1 MIREDYIMRMIE
13 QIAALVARIMNQK
26 ISQESLDEELD
37 GLAEKWIGLPS
48 GMLLAL
54 PPEEAFSLIEDS
66 DRMVVEKSYLMGEL
80 YRLKGVHSQ
89 SLDEKKD
96 YFAKSLYFIDKCPG
110 RVSPELQSNIDA
122 TLEELRMDGAVNPY
136 VAPDPVPQVEME
148 NPAPKT
154 SHAAVVMRKRRKK
167 KASAKTW
174 YALAAVFAVM
184 LLYSLFSESEIE
196 ISDIVASFENGLAQA
211 TFEVTN
217 NTNERRIVKLR
228 LSVEHSTREVFGSNH
243 SFLGFVE
250 REYTI
255 EPKSAEKVFEEFE
268 YFLDA
273 PRPGQ
278 TISVALVSNL
288 IVGLSEPNIEDL

>member
-1 MIREDYIMRMIE
+1 M
-13 QIAALVARIMNQK
+13 
-26 ISQESLDEELD
+26 
-37 GLAEKWIGLPS
+37 
-48 GMLLAL
+48 
-54 PPEEAFSLIEDS
+54 F
-66 DRMVVEKSYLMGEL
+66 
-80 YRLKGVHSQ
+80 
-89 SLDEKKD
+89 
-96 YFAKSLYFIDKCPG
+96 
-110 RVSPELQSNIDA
+110 
-122 TLEELRMDGAVNPY
+122 
-136 VAPDPVPQVEME
+136 
-148 NPAPKT
+148 
-154 SHAAVVMRKRRKK
+154 
-167 KASAKTW
+167 
-174 YALAAVFAVM
+174 
-184 LLYSLFSESEIE
+184 LYSLFSESEIE

-217 NTNERRIVKLR
+217 NTNARRIVKLR

-288 IVGLSEPNIEDL
+288 IVGLSEPNIEDLQKIESLYTRASGLRL

>member
-1 MIREDYIMRMIE
+1 MIREDYVMRMIE
-13 QIAALVARIMNQK
+13 QIAALVARILNQK

-80 YRLKGVHSQ
+80 YRLKGAHSQ

-96 YFAKSLYFIDKCPG
+96 YFAKALYFVDKCPG
-110 RVSPELQSNIDA
+110 RVSPKLQSNIDA
-122 TLEELRMDGAVNPY
+122 TLEELRMDGTVNPY
-136 VAPDPVPQVEME
+136 IAPDPVPQVERE
-148 NPAPKT
+148 NSVPKT
-154 SHAAVVMRKRRKK
+154 SRAAVMMRKRRKK

-174 YALAAVFAVM
+174 YALAVVFAVM
-184 LLYSLFSESEIE
+184 LLHSLSSESEIE
-196 ISDIVASFENGLAQA
+196 ISDIVASFENGLAQT
-211 TFEVTN
+211 TFKITN
-217 NTNERRIVKLR
+217 NTNERRLIKLR
-228 LSVEHSTREVFGSNH
+228 LSVEHSAREVFGSNH

-255 EPKSAEKVFEEFE
+255 EPNSAEKVFEEFE

-278 TISVALVSNL
+278 TITVALVSNL
-288 IVGLSEPNIEDL
+288 TIRRSEPDIEDR